1 MKKSTLLFVCLA
13 AVAFYGCG
21 AKEDVDTPALNA
33 CSNTAQVLDLPFY
46 YTSTEND
53 RILTHRLM
61 EAEFTGG
68 PRPEIPN
75 SNTYMHFS
83 PFGAHFNPMTEN
95 VYGNNKINLVGF
107 FSENNTEIVELEAGV
122 FGYSPDI
129 SGLSFEAKRPVYRAP
144 LYTRITSISYEG
156 PTSGD
161 YLDDEPIWSITLDF
175 GDVEMKLEHVGK
187 MADGLRDFIAHVP
200 DGIPDSTEN
209 YGLGIDTDTYTGPLG
224 DIFPDLYYM
233 TAKAGTDLAFPPIR
247 ATAVPGW
254 PGYYNAPNSSY
265 PDRPHVQMDFVVS
278 APTSS
283 GTNDVCAFELMSTSR
298 QNDFQSKLS
307 SDLTNPDSQLY
318 GSWQDTAWQWRAES
332 SVCLSCSTSSDDLNG
347 LYKDLGGWFDRGD
360 NSTIKNELVAFV
372 PVEQGTASYNPAL
385 YKHDVQTEWLM
396 LRRRNNSQSWD
407 WTIDGNVVS
416 TDYPAGEIITVEQDA
431 LLVLWRDLGQVAD
444 ADAYQWVRYDV
455 TGGVVTLKFG
465 DFESDI
471 DNVLKPDFDLS
482 IDIANED
489 DVVTFDKTP
498 LAGF

>member
-1 MKKSTLLFVCLA
+1 MKKNILLFVCIS

-21 AKEDVDTPALNA
+21 KEDVDTPAFNA
-33 CSNTAQVLDLPFY
+33 CSNTKNILLLPFE
-46 YTSTEND
+46 YTLTEND
-53 RILTHRLM
+53 RILAPGYLDS
-61 EAEFTGG
+61 
-68 PRPEIPN
+68 
-75 SNTYMHFS
+75 SNDTYVHFS
-83 PFGAHFNPMTEN
+83 PFGAHFNPMTDN
-95 VYGNNKINLVGF
+95 VYGNNKINFVGF
-107 FSENNTEIVELEAGV
+107 FSENNGDIVELPAGSGV
-122 FGYSPDI
+122 FGYSPVTGASEFNDR
-129 SGLSFEAKRPVYRAP
+129 RPMYYAP
-144 LYTRITSISYEG
+144 AYTRITSISYDG

-161 YLDDEPIWSITLDF
+161 YLNDEPIWSMTLDF
-175 GDVEMKLEHVGK
+175 GSIEMKLEHVGK
-187 MADGLRDFIAHVP
+187 MSPALHDFIAHVP
-200 DGIPDSTEN
+200 SGSNDVNDF
-209 YGLGIDTDTYTGPLG
+209 GLGIDTDTYTGPLG
-224 DIFPDLYYM
+224 DIFPAGYLI
-233 TAKAGTDLAFPPIR
+233 TAQFNTELAFPPVH

-265 PDRPHVQMDFVVS
+265 PDRPHVQMEFVVS

-283 GTNDVCAFELMSTSR
+283 GTNDVCAFELMSTSL
-298 QNDFQSKLS
+298 QNDFQNILS
-307 SDLTNPDSQLY
+307 NDLTNPDSQLY
-318 GSWQDTAWQWRAES
+318 EWSVWQDTAWLWRAES
-332 SVCLSCSTSSDDLNG
+332 SVCLSCSTSSDGLNG

-360 NSTIKNELVAFV
+360 NGTIKNELVAFV
-372 PVEQGTASYNPAL
+372 PVEQDNATVWNPIL
-385 YKHDVQTEWLM
+385 YKHDAQTEWLM

-471 DNVLKPDFDLS
+471 TNVLKPDFDLS

>member
-1 MKKSTLLFVCLA
+1 
-13 AVAFYGCG
+13 
-21 AKEDVDTPALNA
+21 
-33 CSNTAQVLDLPFY
+33 
-46 YTSTEND
+46 
-53 RILTHRLM
+53 
-61 EAEFTGG
+61 
-68 PRPEIPN
+68 
-75 SNTYMHFS
+75 
-83 PFGAHFNPMTEN
+83 MTEN

-107 FSENNTEIVELEAGV
+107 FSENNNQIIQLEPGV
-122 FGYSPDI
+122 WGYSPD
-129 SGLSFEAKRPVYRAP
+129 GGAAELEEKRPVYRAP
-144 LYTRITSISYEG
+144 VYTKITSISYDG

-161 YLDDEPIWSITLDF
+161 YLNNEPIWSMTLDF
-175 GDVEMKLEHVGK
+175 GNIEMKLEHVGK
-187 MADGLRDFIAHVP
+187 MADGLRDFIANEP
-200 DGIPDSTEN
+200 NGIPGHPDN
-209 YGLGIDTDTYTGPLG
+209 HGLGINTDTYTGPLG
-224 DIFPDLYYM
+224 DIFPDLYYI
-233 TAKAGTDLAFPPIR
+233 TATAGTDLAFPPIR
-247 ATAVPGW
+247 ATAVPSN
-254 PGYYNAPNSSY
+254 PAYYNAPNSSY

-278 APTSS
+278 APTPS

-307 SDLTNPDSQLY
+307 NDLQNHDSQLY
-318 GSWQDTAWQWRAES
+318 EWNVWQDTAWLWRAES

-372 PVEQGTASYNPAL
+372 PVEQDTASYNPAL

-396 LRRRNNSQSWD
+396 LRRQNNSQSWD

-416 TDYPAGEIITVEQDA
+416 TDYPAGEIITVEEDA
-431 LLVLWRDLGQVAD
+431 LLVLWRDLGQVTD

-471 DNVLKPDFDLS
+471 NNVLKPDFDLS